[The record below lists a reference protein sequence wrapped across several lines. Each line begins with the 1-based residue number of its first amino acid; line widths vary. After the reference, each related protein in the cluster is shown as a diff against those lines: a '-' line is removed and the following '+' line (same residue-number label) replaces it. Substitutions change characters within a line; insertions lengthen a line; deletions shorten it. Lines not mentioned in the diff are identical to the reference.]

1 MPISRAMRL
10 MTAIEGL
17 TGAILIAWTA
27 SFMFFHMRHFWEI
40 ESRSTKDD

>member
-1 MPISRAMRL
+1 MRL